1 MPAAPL
7 HETSTVPARLR
18 GQRGAQPRIRVQMP
32 NDERDLADTAA
43 DLATALA
50 ALPRPIV
57 FRRGRVPVYPDW
69 LVDEQGHP
77 IPALVPLSPVT
88 ARTHFSDFLEF
99 WRSKFDKRTEQE
111 REVTVTLSESEA
123 KGLLESRQFL
133 ETIPEITAIHP
144 RPLRIFDADGSLRLL
159 PVGYDEGTGIYTYG
173 VSA

>member
-1 MPAAPL
+1 MTPAA
-7 HETSTVPARLR
+7 H
-18 GQRGAQPRIRVQMP
+18 
-32 NDERDLADTAA
+32 DLAA
-43 DLATALA
+43 ALA

-69 LVDEQGHP
+69 LVDDQGHP
-77 IPALVPLSPVT
+77 IPALVPLSAVT
-88 ARTHFSDFLEF
+88 ARTHFSDSLEF

-144 RPLRIFDADGSLRLL
+144 RPLRIFAADGTLRLL
-159 PVGYDEGTGIYTYG
+159 PVGYDETTGIYTYG
-173 VSA
+173 VTA